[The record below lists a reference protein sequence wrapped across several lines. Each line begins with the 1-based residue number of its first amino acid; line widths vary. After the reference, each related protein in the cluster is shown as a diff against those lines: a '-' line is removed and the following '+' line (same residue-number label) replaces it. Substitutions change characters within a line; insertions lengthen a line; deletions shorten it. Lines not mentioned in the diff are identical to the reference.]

1 MTLPVGSS
9 PLRSDINSN
18 PGYCCETAMRFK
30 GEDVVSIRDL
40 SLDQIE
46 QVMDLA
52 QKLMPYATGEKSTR
66 AMEGKIL
73 GNLFFEPST
82 RTRLSFESAMV
93 RLGGRFIE
101 IAQPQ
106 SSSIVKGET
115 LADTVRMVEGY
126 ADAIV
131 LRHPHEGAAR
141 LAAKYCS
148 KPVINAGD
156 GAGQH
161 PTQTILDLFTIRQQ
175 AGGIA
180 GKNVVLVGDLKYGRT
195 AHSLAEALGLFG
207 ANLTFVAPPLLQMP
221 KETIGHLQKNGTTPK
236 LSSSLEEVI
245 SDADVLYVTR
255 IQRERFPD
263 PSEYIK
269 VAGSYRVDNALLR
282 EAKKDLVIMHPLPR
296 VDEIAPEVDY
306 TDNAKYFQQAFN
318 GVPVRMA
325 LIMLVL
331 GGEL

>member
-1 MTLPVGSS
+1 MS
-9 PLRSDINSN
+9 
-18 PGYCCETAMRFK
+18 FK
-30 GEDVVSIRDL
+30 GADVVSIRDL
-40 SLDQIE
+40 SREQIE

-52 QKLMPYATGEKSTR
+52 EELVPYATGEKSTR

-106 SSSIVKGET
+106 SSSVVKGET

-175 AGGIA
+175 AKGIA
-180 GKNVVLVGDLKYGRT
+180 DKNVVLVGDLKYGRT
-195 AHSLAEALGLFG
+195 AHSLAEALGMFG

-221 KETIGHLQKNGTTPK
+221 KETIKHLEKSGITPR
-236 LSSSLEEVI
+236 LSSSLAEVI

-269 VAGSYRVDNALLR
+269 VAGSYRVDNSLLR
-282 EAKKDLVIMHPLPR
+282 ETKKDLVIMHPLPR
-296 VDEIAPEVDY
+296 VDEIAPEVDH
-306 TDNAKYFQQAFN
+306 TDNAKYFHQAFN

>member
-1 MTLPVGSS
+1 M
-9 PLRSDINSN
+9 
-18 PGYCCETAMRFK
+18 
-30 GEDVVSIRDL
+30 VSIRDL
-40 SLDQIE
+40 SREQIE

-52 QKLMPYATGEKSTR
+52 ERLVPYATGEKCTK
-66 AMEGKIL
+66 AMDGKIL
-73 GNLFFEPST
+73 ANLFFEPST

-115 LADTVRMVEGY
+115 LADTIRMVEGY

-141 LAAKYCS
+141 LAAKYSS

-180 GKNVVLVGDLKYGRT
+180 DKNVVLVGDLKYGRT
-195 AHSLAEALGLFG
+195 AHSLAEALGMFG

-221 KETIGHLQKNGTTPK
+221 KETIKHLEKSGSVPR
-236 LSSSLEEVI
+236 LSSDLAEVI

-269 VAGSYRVDNALLR
+269 VAGSYRVDNVLLR
-282 EAKKDLVIMHPLPR
+282 EAKKDLAIMHPLPR
-296 VDEIAPEVDY
+296 VDEITPEVDQ
-306 TDNAKYFQQAFN
+306 TENAKYFQQAFN

>member
-1 MTLPVGSS
+1 
-9 PLRSDINSN
+9 
-18 PGYCCETAMRFK
+18 
-30 GEDVVSIRDL
+30 
-40 SLDQIE
+40 
-46 QVMDLA
+46 
-52 QKLMPYATGEKSTR
+52 
-66 AMEGKIL
+66 
-73 GNLFFEPST
+73 
-82 RTRLSFESAMV
+82 MV

-141 LAAKYCS
+141 LAAKYSS

-180 GKNVVLVGDLKYGRT
+180 DKNVVLVGDLKYGRT
-195 AHSLAEALGLFG
+195 AHSLAEALSMFG
-207 ANLTFVAPPLLQMP
+207 ASLTFVAPPLLQMP
-221 KETIGHLQKNGTTPK
+221 KETIKHIESNGITPK
-236 LSSSLEEVI
+236 LSSNLEDVI
-245 SDADVLYVTR
+245 SEADVLYVTR

-263 PSEYIK
+263 PAEYIK
-269 VAGSYRVDNALLR
+269 VAGYYRVDNMLLR
-282 EAKKDLVIMHPLPR
+282 EAKKDLTIMHPLPR
-296 VDEIAPEVDY
+296 VDEIAPEVDR

>member
-1 MTLPVGSS
+1 M
-9 PLRSDINSN
+9 
-18 PGYCCETAMRFK
+18 
-30 GEDVVSIRDL
+30 VSIRDL

>member
-1 MTLPVGSS
+1 
-9 PLRSDINSN
+9 
-18 PGYCCETAMRFK
+18 
-30 GEDVVSIRDL
+30 VVSIRDL
-40 SLDQIE
+40 SREQIE

-52 QKLMPYATGEKSTR
+52 ERLVPYATGEKCTK
-66 AMEGKIL
+66 AMDGKIL
-73 GNLFFEPST
+73 ANLFFEPST

-115 LADTVRMVEGY
+115 LADTIRMVEGY

-141 LAAKYCS
+141 LAAKYSS

-180 GKNVVLVGDLKYGRT
+180 DKNVVLVGDLKYGRT
-195 AHSLAEALGLFG
+195 AHSLAEALGMFG

-221 KETIGHLQKNGTTPK
+221 KETIKHLEKSGSVPR
-236 LSSSLEEVI
+236 LSSDLAEVI

-269 VAGSYRVDNALLR
+269 VAGSYRVDNVLLR
-282 EAKKDLVIMHPLPR
+282 EAKKDLAIMHPLPR
-296 VDEIAPEVDY
+296 VDEITPEVDQ
-306 TDNAKYFQQAFN
+306 TENAKYFQQAFN

>member
-1 MTLPVGSS
+1 MSL
-9 PLRSDINSN
+9 
-18 PGYCCETAMRFK
+18 K
-30 GEDVVSIRDL
+30 GKDVVSIRDL
-40 SLDQIE
+40 SREQIE

-52 QKLMPYATGEKSTR
+52 QKLVPYAKGEMTTK
-66 AMEGKIL
+66 AMEGKIM

-93 RLGGRFIE
+93 RLGGRFVE
-101 IAQPQ
+101 IAHPT
-106 SSSIVKGET
+106 SSSVVKGET

-141 LAAKYCS
+141 LAAKYSS

-161 PTQTILDLFTIRQQ
+161 PTQTLLDMFTIQQ
-175 AGGIA
+175 EAGAIA
-180 GKNVVLVGDLKYGRT
+180 GKNVVIVGDLKYGRT
-195 AHSLAEALGLFG
+195 AHSLAEALGMFG
-207 ANLTFVAPPLLQMP
+207 AELTFVAPPLLQMP
-221 KETIGHLQKNGTTPK
+221 KETLNQLESAGIKPK
-236 LSSSLEEVI
+236 LFSDLKDVI
-245 SDADVLYVTR
+245 SEADVLYVTR

-263 PSEYIK
+263 PSEYLK
-269 VAGSYRVDNALLR
+269 VAGSYRVDNALLH

-306 TDNAKYFQQAFN
+306 TENARYFQQAFN

>member
-1 MTLPVGSS
+1 MS
-9 PLRSDINSN
+9 
-18 PGYCCETAMRFK
+18 FK
-30 GEDVVSIRDL
+30 GADVVSIRDL
-40 SLDQIE
+40 SREQIE

-52 QKLMPYATGEKSTR
+52 ERLVPYATGEKCTK
-66 AMEGKIL
+66 AMDGKIL
-73 GNLFFEPST
+73 ANLFFEPST

-115 LADTVRMVEGY
+115 LADTIRMVEGY

-141 LAAKYCS
+141 LAAKYSS

-180 GKNVVLVGDLKYGRT
+180 DKNVVLVGDLKYGRT
-195 AHSLAEALGLFG
+195 AHSLAEALGMFG

-221 KETIGHLQKNGTTPK
+221 KETIKHLEKSGSVPR
-236 LSSSLEEVI
+236 LSSDLAEVI

-269 VAGSYRVDNALLR
+269 VAGSYRVDNVLLR
-282 EAKKDLVIMHPLPR
+282 EAKKDLAIMHPLPR
-296 VDEIAPEVDY
+296 VDEITPEVDQ
-306 TDNAKYFQQAFN
+306 TENAKYFQQAFN